1 MNIHL
6 WRLCT
11 RTRAHR
17 HSRHSCSLG
26 VHHSHDIHIRRRAGA
41 QAQDPPA
48 QQYGLQCHSTH
59 SDTLCDRAHGPP
71 HHHQGFVLKQNV
83 GSGYACPLSL
93 CYCCL
98 LLIHASDLRLI
109 CGNVGRHHAAPPV
122 FRVGHSSSTQKHF
135 QHAGREIGNE
145 RRNGCESRVGYQ
157 ATQRAS
163 AGQRSR

>member
-59 SDTLCDRAHGPP
+59 SDTLCDRAWPSASSSR
-71 HHHQGFVLKQNV
+71 F
-83 GSGYACPLSL
+83 CPQTECWQWLRLPSL
-93 CYCCL
+93 PLLL
-98 LLIHASDLRLI
+98 LLIANTCIRPPPDLWERRKTP
-109 CGNVGRHHAAPPV
+109 CGTTGVPGRP
-122 FRVGHSSSTQKHF
+122 QF
-135 QHAGREIGNE
+135 QHAETFPARRKGNWKRTQKRVREPGGVSGDTESI
-145 RRNGCESRVGYQ
+145 RRSKV
-157 ATQRAS
+157 
-163 AGQRSR
+163 